1 MSTSRR
7 EFIKNSAKTTA
18 GIYIG
23 SLGFSAKSY
32 GNIIGANDR
41 VRVGVVGYSDRHR
54 SSHMP
59 CFMNHYKELNFD
71 LVAVSDIWKKR
82 REEGAAA
89 WKEKMQHDVVAC
101 RNNEEMYE
109 LLSYY
114 DADKTSF
121 FEIFDLVLKNISF
134 IK

>member
-7 EFIKNSAKTTA
+7 EFLKNSAKTSA
-18 GIYIG
+18 GLYIG
-23 SLGFSAKSY
+23 ALGFSAKSY

-71 LVAVSDIWKKR
+71 LVAVSDIWKK
-82 REEGAAA
+82 EEK
-89 WKEKMQHDVVAC
+89 KEPPHGKKKCSM
-101 RNNEEMYE
+101 M
-109 LLSYY
+109 LLPVGTM
-114 DADKTSF
+114 KRCM
-121 FEIFDLVLKNISF
+121 IKNW
-134 IK
+134 